1 MPPPPAK
8 RVKAASADTAEPVL
22 GSIINWESLSESD
35 HDNRHPCGNS
45 DNEDKS
51 SGTSSS
57 ESEDSDDIIVR
68 SAPPSPP
75 PMVSKRKRG
84 RKPKAAQEEGVIGA

>member
-8 RVKAASADTAEPVL
+8 RVKAAFANTAEPVL
-22 GSIINWESLSESD
+22 GSIINWESLSKFD
-35 HDNRHPCGNS
+35 CDDRHPCGNS

-57 ESEDSDDIIVR
+57 ESKDLDDIIVR
-68 SAPPSPP
+68 SAPLSPP
-75 PMVSKRKRG
+75 PTVSKRKRG
-84 RKPKAAQEEGVIGA
+84 RKPKAAQEEGVIGV